1 MKALS
6 TISTTTQQSYRQ
18 HSHRDFVATSASSR
32 PVSSSSISTTAN
44 SLAQRPGAVLYDE
57 DSDYLPSPSV
67 FLPSGRHGTS
77 LRAAWDNAPVTA
89 ASRSATLLG
98 DSSSSPPS
106 SPELVSALSSDRK
119 GKGPATRAPSP
130 QKPLPP
136 PFDEDVPLARVRREK
151 RKTWTR
157 AAAAAYE
164 SELSSSLGLTTPS
177 FSALALP
184 ATTTPDNQ
192 KPRRKKRSTAPPAL
206 ALSSSSSSTTSAP
219 TDLDGSVEILSI
231 VPPAAPVAAGVCD
244 DRASNRNTTAGALA
258 QPDIIADDEWPPSPP
273 RVRRQ
278 RQPAVR
284 PYTEQEIIDL
294 TSPNSLGN
302 IPVLSGFDAA
312 IVAQSRA
319 LHEANRRHDERLA
332 EMAARAAGFD
342 DWFAEPAISSSA
354 SSSSTAL
361 WDPAPRTNALLENS
375 TRSSVAAPRSQRST
389 AAFPTA
395 SMQPQRLAGRAL
407 RPSNSN
413 QSRSS
418 NLRRLMRNRDDDD
431 VVLVDARAA
440 PTGTNVP
447 LRREPRGTPAER
459 RARRAANVLRNAS
472 PPPLSDEEIA
482 RQLQEEEYGIL
493 QPPNAASIIAD
504 LARNYRMNGRHALGS
519 QPWLTDDLS
528 GYPPE
533 ILNALVT
540 PNGRGQAEEY
550 MADGELSYE
559 RLLAISERIGD
570 ARPRGLAP
578 AQVSALPSRK
588 FTAGYNKW
596 SKIKRLKGANDLQRA
611 RQTSRITR
619 QLISSVKAG
628 GGETDP
634 AHNLYL
640 ASALQ
645 LARAHQMPKSTLEN
659 ALKKAAGSGAAEE
672 DDLLAVVYEGMC
684 PPGVALVV
692 EALTDNKNRTFAEIR
707 HAFKEAGG
715 SMTPVSYLFTK
726 RGRIVFAS
734 PLPPSSYASSEN
746 QQHRPRTLADMEDD
760 AIEAGV
766 EDIVQVDDEHQH
778 DTGASVDGRNTLEV
792 YCSVKDV
799 LAITKRLKD
808 AGYEMVE
815 FGTVYAS
822 EEKVAV
828 PPTDDGEAFGEL
840 LDMLENRDDVVK
852 VHHNAN

>member
-6 TISTTTQQSYRQ
+6 TVRTNTQQSYGQ

-44 SLAQRPGAVLYDE
+44 SSAQRPGAVFYDE

-77 LRAAWDNAPVTA
+77 LRAAWDNVPVTA
-89 ASRSATLLG
+89 VSSSATLLG
-98 DSSSSPPS
+98 DSSSSSPS
-106 SPELVSALSSDRK
+106 SPELVSALSFDRK
-119 GKGPATRAPSP
+119 GKGPATRAASP

-157 AAAAAYE
+157 AAAAASE
-164 SELSSSLGLTTPS
+164 SELLNSLGLATPS
-177 FSALALP
+177 SSALAPP

-206 ALSSSSSSTTSAP
+206 ALSSSSSSTASAP

-231 VPPAAPVAAGVCD
+231 VPPAAPVPAGRCD
-244 DRASNRNTTAGALA
+244 DRASNRNTAAGASA
-258 QPDIIADDEWPPSPP
+258 QPDIIADHEWPPSPL

-284 PYTEQEIIDL
+284 PYTEQETIDL
-294 TSPNSLGN
+294 TSPGTLGN

-319 LHEANRRHDERLA
+319 LHEAKRRHDERLA

-361 WDPAPRTNALLENS
+361 GDTAPRTNALLDNS
-375 TRSSVAAPRSQRST
+375 TRSSVTAPRSQRLT
-389 AAFPTA
+389 AALPTA
-395 SMQPQRLAGRAL
+395 SMLPQRLGGRAL

-413 QSRSS
+413 QTRSS
-418 NLRRLMRNRDDDD
+418 HLRRLMRNRDDDD
-431 VVLVDARAA
+431 VVLVDHVRAA
-440 PTGTNVP
+440 STVTNVP
-447 LRREPRGTPAER
+447 LRREPRGTPADR
-459 RARRAANVLRNAS
+459 RARRAANILRSAS

-493 QPPNAASIIAD
+493 QPPNAASIIAG
-504 LARNYRMNGRHALGS
+504 LARNYRMTGQHAFGS
-519 QPWLTDDLS
+519 QPWLADDLS

-588 FTAGYNKW
+588 FTAGCMPEDE
-596 SKIKRLKGANDLQRA
+596 AQC
-611 RQTSRITR
+611 
-619 QLISSVKAG
+619 SVCLADYEV
-628 GGETDP
+628 GETLRSAAC
-634 AHNLYL
+634 AHWFHSVCL
-640 ASALQ
+640 
-645 LARAHQMPKSTLEN
+645 RRW
-659 ALKKAAGSGAAEE
+659 LKQSHT
-672 DDLLAVVYEGMC
+672 C
-684 PPGVALVV
+684 PVC
-692 EALTDNKNRTFAEIR
+692 R
-707 HAFKEAGG
+707 
-715 SMTPVSYLFTK
+715 
-726 RGRIVFAS
+726 
-734 PLPPSSYASSEN
+734 
-746 QQHRPRTLADMEDD
+746 
-760 AIEAGV
+760 
-766 EDIVQVDDEHQH
+766 
-778 DTGASVDGRNTLEV
+778 ASVL
-792 YCSVKDV
+792 
-799 LAITKRLKD
+799 
-808 AGYEMVE
+808 
-815 FGTVYAS
+815 
-822 EEKVAV
+822 
-828 PPTDDGEAFGEL
+828 
-840 LDMLENRDDVVK
+840 
-852 VHHNAN
+852 